1 MYTGYVRLVAGLFA
15 LALLGGCASTSEYQ
29 GLQPDQLYDA
39 GAREY
44 EAGDWDKV
52 VEVMERLIFAEPTYP
67 RIVEARMYLARA
79 YYNKGEFITS
89 ISEFSRILDRHPGH
103 AMAPEASL
111 GVCQSFVAQS
121 PNVQRDQTFTIQAWN
136 SCQNTLTDF
145 RGTEMAATAETLRNE
160 MEARLAEKIFV
171 AGDFYYR
178 RGLYHPGIIYFN
190 DLLGQYPR
198 SEWASQA
205 LLRLFQ
211 SYTSLEWDREAD
223 EAKQRLLREFPDSEA
238 AKEIGA
244 DGGGEGR
251 GEKGM
256 N

>member
-1 MYTGYVRLVAGLFA
+1 
-15 LALLGGCASTSEYQ
+15 
-29 GLQPDQLYDA
+29 
-39 GAREY
+39 
-44 EAGDWDKV
+44 
-52 VEVMERLIFAEPTYP
+52 
-67 RIVEARMYLARA
+67 
-79 YYNKGEFITS
+79 
-89 ISEFSRILDRHPGH
+89 
-103 AMAPEASL
+103 
-111 GVCQSFVAQS
+111 
-121 PNVQRDQTFTIQAWN
+121 
-136 SCQNTLTDF
+136 
-145 RGTEMAATAETLRNE
+145 MAATAETLRNE
-160 MEARLAEKIFV
+160 MEERLAEKIFV

-198 SEWASQA
+198 SEWASHA

-211 SYTSLEWDREAD
+211 SYTSLEWDQEAD